1 MMETPPSA
9 LCILGVFLYWSGYV
23 AFLALYSVDLWSVN
37 LSSIVPL
44 YYAGSYLFI
53 FGSLFFMMSTSGI
66 SWWGSTAFGIGSIF
80 FVMDAHGVGSGYF
93 NVAFGLATFLVGRFC
108 FVFASSTERVGLC
121 SIKFNHSK
129 RSIPSLSSLS
139 SHGQHILNQITLIM
153 DDMKGDRVQDNVY
166 VELSMLEKMRVK
178 DVNQL
183 ISKPF
188 SLGKVEEVYTF
199 VKGSLVSRCCTDK
212 VPSKA
217 KMADEEQ
224 AVEATKDL

>member
-1 MMETPPSA
+1 
-9 LCILGVFLYWSGYV
+9 
-23 AFLALYSVDLWSVN
+23 
-37 LSSIVPL
+37 
-44 YYAGSYLFI
+44 
-53 FGSLFFMMSTSGI
+53 
-66 SWWGSTAFGIGSIF
+66 
-80 FVMDAHGVGSGYF
+80 
-93 NVAFGLATFLVGRFC
+93 
-108 FVFASSTERVGLC
+108 VGLC

-139 SHGQHILNQITLIM
+139 SHGQHILNQITLIV

-199 VKGSLVSRCCTDK
+199 VKGSLASRCCTDK
-212 VPSKA
+212 EPSKA
-217 KMADEEQ
+217 RVVDEEHAMEAAPPAAEAAPPAAAPAEAAEPVDAAPAQ
-224 AVEATKDL
+224 AQAATQPLPPWLLQKGEEAELEAW